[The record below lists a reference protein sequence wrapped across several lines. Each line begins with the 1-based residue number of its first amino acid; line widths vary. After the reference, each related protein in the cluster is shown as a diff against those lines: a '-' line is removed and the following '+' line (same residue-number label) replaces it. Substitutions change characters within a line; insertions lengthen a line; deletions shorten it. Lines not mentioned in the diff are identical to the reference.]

1 MRLNDFGSA
10 LNQLKRIHRAFQSSP
25 RGIHFLLACSRT
37 ISGYRDPEWRE
48 PIYEWT
54 AEVAQSTQVLETGRR
69 EALAR
74 LPRRALVLLAA
85 TTAIAA
91 AGGSYIATRT
101 SAPPPSALAVA
112 DVHPPGAPASV
123 VSGSPAAMAAE
134 VAHHLF
140 TASPVVVVA
149 NGEGSASM
157 LALAATE
164 ARRAAAP
171 MLLTSTGQHPG
182 LLLSGVAFAEIKAL
196 HPDDVLAVGVSGHVL
211 AAELAGTSVVTSA
224 SALPATTRAGPLR
237 HVALLVPAGRRSVA
251 TVAAIATADA
261 AGVQVIPVREAD
273 PRADSISIKSLARSK
288 PDQVLALGGAFGTAE
303 GLAAKVAVAET
314 GVQLPGGGQILF
326 PGHRLVC
333 LYGSPG
339 TPALGAL
346 GEQNVG
352 ASIGRIRKLAAT
364 YRSLSRVPVV
374 PAFEIL
380 ATVAESS
387 PGRNGLYS
395 HENSVASLRPWVR
408 AANKAGLY
416 VILDLQAGRANLLA
430 QAEMYRSLLKLPDV
444 GLALDPEWKLR
455 AGQLPLRQ
463 IGSVSVSQVNSVITW
478 LAALTTRYRLPQKVL
493 VLHQFQP
500 SMIQGESRLE
510 TGNSDLAIVIHMD
523 GQGSPSSKQ
532 QTWDAI
538 VGAAPPGVFFGWKNF
553 FVKDHP
559 MLDPRQTMRHW
570 PQPVMISY
578 E

>member
-1 MRLNDFGSA
+1 VSQLN
-10 LNQLKRIHRAFQSSP
+10 
-25 RGIHFLLACSRT
+25 
-37 ISGYRDPEWRE
+37 
-48 PIYEWT
+48 EWT
-54 AEVAQSTQVLETGRR
+54 AEVAQSTHVLETGRR
-69 EALAR
+69 EAPAR

-85 TTAIAA
+85 STAIAA
-91 AGGSYIATRT
+91 AGGSYIATNA
-101 SAPPPSALAVA
+101 SAPPAGGPAVA
-112 DVHPPGAPASV
+112 DVHLPGAAASV

-134 VAHHLF
+134 VAHRLF
-140 TASPVVVVA
+140 TSSPVVVVA

-157 LALAATE
+157 LALASTD
-164 ARRAAAP
+164 ARRASAP
-171 MLLTSTGQHPG
+171 MLLTSIGQHPG
-182 LLLSGVAFAEIKAL
+182 LLLSGAAFAEIKAL

-211 AAELAGTSVVTSA
+211 AADLSGTNVVTSM
-224 SALPATTRAGPLR
+224 SALPATSRALPLR
-237 HVALLVPAGRRSVA
+237 HVALLVPAGHRSAA
-251 TVAAIATADA
+251 TVAAIATAKS
-261 AGVQVIPVREAD
+261 AGVQVIPARKAD
-273 PRADSISIKSLARSK
+273 PRADSISINSLAKSK
-288 PDQVLALGGAFGTAE
+288 PKQVLALGGAFGTAK

-339 TPALGAL
+339 APALGAL
-346 GEQNVG
+346 GEQNLR

-364 YRSLSRVPVV
+364 YRSLSPVPVV

-380 ATVAESS
+380 ATVAEAS

-416 VILDLQAGRANLLA
+416 VILDLQAGRANVLA
-430 QAEMYRSLLKLPDV
+430 QAKTYQSLLKLPDV
-444 GLALDPEWKLR
+444 GLALDPEWKLQ
-455 AGQLPLRQ
+455 AGQLPLKQ
-463 IGSVSVSQVNSVITW
+463 TGSVSASQVNSVITW
-478 LAALTTRYRLPQKVL
+478 LAALTARYHLPQKVL

-500 SMIQGESRLE
+500 LMIQGESRLD

-553 FVKDHP
+553 FVKDQP
-559 MLDPRQTMRHW
+559 MLDPRQTMKHW